1 MVEVLAALKH
11 LVAKAFRQVK
21 YFLDK
26 LAEAYLLMLP
36 DLLSWLLSSWMGQ
49 LGPFTFWKLCPSWMQ
64 MIQRKLHFHPSCP
77 SANTEHLILRQPIFC
92 CLMIILTCFCQETQS
107 LMCYP
112 SKKTVRL
119 RLVIST
125 YTAQACL
132 WNPYWLHFATEDHLR
147 LVYSW
152 IQKFLRPW
160 KQRDFWMETSPCS
173 SHSCCFNSSGY
184 FFNFYPGLRA
194 V

>member
-1 MVEVLAALKH
+1 MELQFVV
-11 LVAKAFRQVK
+11 KAFRQVK

-26 LAEAYLLMLP
+26 LAEAYLLKLP
-36 DLLSWLLSSWMGQ
+36 DLLSLPPSSWLGQ
-49 LGPFTFWKLCPSWMQ
+49 LGPLTFQKLCPSWMS

-77 SANTEHLILRQPIFC
+77 SINTEDLILRQPIFC
-92 CLMIILTCFCQETQS
+92 CLMIILTRFCQETQN

-112 SKKTVRL
+112 SRKTARL

-125 YTAQACL
+125 YTAQACHWRKL
-132 WNPYWLHFATEDHLR
+132 YWLHFATEDHC

-152 IQKFLRPW
+152 IQRLLHPW
-160 KQRDFWMETSPCS
+160 KQSDFLMETYPCS
-173 SHSCCFNSSGY
+173 CHSCCFNSSGY